1 MTDEYFY
8 GATLKEGSK
17 TVTWDPDNKP
27 EGYPRTNKLVIKQCL
42 LGHEA
47 AGDEYNVVQVETMTI
62 RDTLRIPIAVLK
74 VGELRQSRMDLE
86 FSDAPVTFTLV
97 EGKGPVHIHG
107 LHLLGSL
114 VEEFEDMEEMEEE
127 VLDEEEADEDEDED
141 GASQKKKPK
150 LTNNSKGK
158 PAAAGG
164 AAAGGPAGNDKNR
177 KRK

>member
-1 MTDEYFY
+1 M
-8 GATLKEGSK
+8 
-17 TVTWDPDNKP
+17 TWDPDNKP

-114 VEEFEDMEEMEEE
+114 VEEFDDMEEEEE
-127 VLDEEEADEDEDED
+127 LVFEEEADEDEDED

-158 PAAAGG
+158 PAAAAAVG
-164 AAAGGPAGNDKNR
+164 AAAGGAAGNDKNR
-177 KRK
+177 KKK

>member
-1 MTDEYFY
+1 MADEYFY
-8 GATLKEGSK
+8 GATLKDGVKS
-17 TVTWDPDNKP
+17 VTWDPEHKSD
-27 EGYPRTNKLVIKQCL
+27 GFPRTHKLVIKQCI

-74 VGELRQSRMDLE
+74 VGESRQCRMDLE

-107 LHLLGSL
+107 QHLLGSL

-141 GASQKKKPK
+141 GSSAKKKPK
-150 LTNNSKGK
+150 LTNNSKGNK
-158 PAAAGG
+158 PAAGGG
-164 AAAGGPAGNDKNR
+164 APAPKNDNR